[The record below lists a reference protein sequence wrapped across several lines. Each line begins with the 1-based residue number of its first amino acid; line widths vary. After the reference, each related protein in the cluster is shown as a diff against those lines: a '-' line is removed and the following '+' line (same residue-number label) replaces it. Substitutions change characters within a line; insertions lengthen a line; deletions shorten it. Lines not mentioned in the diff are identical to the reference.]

1 MSVMSPLY
9 WLLLLLANRLS
20 ALVAAASG
28 GCQSDSDCSMLGTCA
43 AGGCSCGRG
52 WVGEYCEKLDLLPLD
67 RSALVSNSSGLNELA
82 SSSTSTWGGAAVPQR
97 HDQQWHMMYSEMQN
111 KCGINSWLSNSAVRH
126 AISRSPLGDR
136 KSVV

>member
-1 MSVMSPLY
+1 MPLC
-9 WLLLLLANRLS
+9 LLLLATN
-20 ALVAAASG
+20 ALVAASG

-43 AGGCSCGRG
+43 TGVCSCGRG
-52 WVGEYCEKLDLLPLD
+52 WLGEHCEQLDLLPLD

-97 HDQQWHMMYSEMQN
+97 QQWHMVYSEMQN

-126 AISRSPLGDR
+126 AISRSPLGPFQPQ
-136 KSVV
+136 SELVFPVF